1 MRPHLAAVSSR
12 LVGTIALLIF
22 AGGASGQATQST
34 KPAAGAAPSRL
45 HGLVHDKTSHDAIV
59 GAQII
64 LDADGRFVTSDSTG
78 AYDFENIPAGVV
90 ELTVH
95 AQRFAVAHSALRLV
109 GAGTW
114 SQDIELDSTGTSKPI
129 TRLTPVSVT
138 AEAPVFNYRLVDFE
152 RRKAS
157 GLGQYLTDEEIQ
169 RSGASNIQDA
179 VRAMRGVDLDCGG
192 TAYAGC
198 RIRMTRAPRGCPP
211 EYIVDGQLD
220 NVFGP
225 TTPIRDVIAMEVY
238 TGPSDV
244 PGEFAGRTSGC
255 GVVVLWTRSG
265 PDKKKKPNG
274 Q

>member
-22 AGGASGQATQST
+22 AGSASGQATAT
-34 KPAAGAAPSRL
+34 TGAAPSRL
-45 HGLVHDKTSHDAIV
+45 HGLVHDKTSHNAIV

-64 LDADGRFVTSDSTG
+64 LDADGRFATSDSTG
-78 AYDFENIPAGVV
+78 AYDFENIPVGVV

-95 AQRFAVAHSALRLV
+95 AQRFAVAHYALRLV

-114 SQDIELDSTGTSKPI
+114 SQDIELDSTGTAKQI
-129 TRLTPVSVT
+129 ARLTPVTVT
-138 AEAPVFNYRLVDFE
+138 ADAPVYNYRLVDFE
-152 RRKAS
+152 RRKAH
-157 GLGQYLTDEEIQ
+157 GLGQYLTDQEIQ

-179 VRAMRGVDLDCGG
+179 VRTMRGVDLDCSG

-225 TTPIRDVIAMEVY
+225 TTPIRDVVAMEVY

-265 PDKKKKPNG
+265 PDRKKKPNG

>member
-1 MRPHLAAVSSR
+1 MRRHSTAVSSR
-12 LVGTIALLIF
+12 VAGVIALLVF
-22 AGGASGQATQST
+22 ANIATGQST
-34 KPAAGAAPSRL
+34 SATRDAANPAPTHL
-45 HGLVHDKTSHDAIV
+45 HGLVHDKTSHDAVV

-78 AYDFENIPAGVV
+78 AYDFENIPVGVV

-95 AQRFAVAHSALRLV
+95 AQRFAVGHYALRLV
-109 GAGTW
+109 GTGSW
-114 SQDIELDSTGTSKPI
+114 NQDIELDSTAAAGRPI
-129 TRLTPVSVT
+129 TRLTPVTVT

-152 RRKAS
+152 RRRAH

-192 TAYAGC
+192 TMYAGC
-198 RIRMTRAPRGCPP
+198 RIRMTRAPRGCTP
-211 EYIVDGQLD
+211 EYVVDGQVD
-220 NVFGP
+220 DTFGP
-225 TTPIRDVIAMEVY
+225 STPIRDVIAMEVY

-244 PGEFAGRTSGC
+244 PGEFAGRNSGC
-255 GVVVLWTRSG
+255 GVVVLWTRTG
-265 PDKKKKPNG
+265 PDKKKPNG